1 LRRFLFWL
9 PALIYMAGIFVVSSI
24 PDLGPLPGGV
34 SDKSG
39 HVLAYAGLGVLLLF
53 ALAQGRVD
61 GVTLRRAALAVAL
74 ATAYGVTDEWH
85 QSFVPGR
92 SPEAADVL
100 ADAAGATLG
109 VALAVAVAR
118 LMARRREAR

>member
-1 LRRFLFWL
+1 
-9 PALIYMAGIFVVSSI
+9 MAGIFVVSSI

-39 HVLAYAGLGVLLLF
+39 HTLAYAGLGVLLLF

-61 GVTLRRAALAVAL
+61 GVTLRRAALAVVL
-74 ATAYGVTDEWH
+74 ATAYGITDEWH

-92 SPEAADVL
+92 SPEVADVI
-100 ADAAGATLG
+100 ADAVGAALG
-109 VALAVAVAR
+109 VTLAVLLAR
-118 LMARRREAR
+118 LPGRRKGAR

>member
-1 LRRFLFWL
+1 LIYWI
-9 PALIYMAGIFVVSSI
+9 PAILYMAGIFVVSSI

-39 HVLAYAGLGVLLLF
+39 HTLAYAGLGGLLLF

-61 GVTLRRAALAVAL
+61 GVTLRRAGLAVAL
-74 ATAYGVTDEWH
+74 ATVYGITDECH

-92 SPEAADVL
+92 SPEVADVI
-100 ADAAGATLG
+100 ADAVGATLG
-109 VALAVAVAR
+109 VALAVLLAR
-118 LMARRREAR
+118 LPGRRQGAR